1 MPFWPFRRKPRL
13 VLDTP
18 ERADGVTVGFRGWFR
33 DRFGRPDR
41 PEGRRLAASW
51 TISIILHVA
60 VGATFAWLVFSRPP
74 EQKESLFVVSSGL
87 YDEGAENLQVQNP
100 EAELTESF
108 TELRASPTPTADASD
123 ISDIQTP
130 AMNVTKVELQVIG
143 VGAGSLDSD
152 VTMVGMSGESAGP
165 SVEFIGLKGRAGKII
180 YVIDRSGSMLNSFE
194 YLRRELK
201 QSIEQLSPQQS
212 FHVIFFDGFTPDQV
226 NAARRRGGLAIDEDF
241 FKVGSIIETLPR
253 RLVPAIRVF
262 KLKALGYLDQVFPEG
277 QTDPVPAMRRAF
289 ELEPDLIYFLTD
301 GEFDPVLLD
310 YLDKWNRDRKVRV
323 FTLAFVFQGNSQLL
337 KQIARAHG
345 GQYRLVD
352 EFDLGR

>member
-1 MPFWPFRRKPRL
+1 M
-13 VLDTP
+13 
-18 ERADGVTVGFRGWFR
+18 
-33 DRFGRPDR
+33 
-41 PEGRRLAASW
+41 
-51 TISIILHVA
+51 
-60 VGATFAWLVFSRPP
+60 
-74 EQKESLFVVSSGL
+74 
-87 YDEGAENLQVQNP
+87 
-100 EAELTESF
+100 
-108 TELRASPTPTADASD
+108 
-123 ISDIQTP
+123 
-130 AMNVTKVELQVIG
+130 
-143 VGAGSLDSD
+143 
-152 VTMVGMSGESAGP
+152 
-165 SVEFIGLKGRAGKII
+165 EFIGLKGRAGKII